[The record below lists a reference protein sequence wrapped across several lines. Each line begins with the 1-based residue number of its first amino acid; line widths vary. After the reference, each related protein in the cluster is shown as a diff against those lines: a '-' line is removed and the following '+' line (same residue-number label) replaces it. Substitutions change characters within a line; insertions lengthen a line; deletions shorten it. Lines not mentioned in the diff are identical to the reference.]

1 MIHKTKKLSL
11 KPLGDR
17 IMIRPMEKEGER
29 KLASGIII
37 PETVDKEK
45 LLKGEVITVGAGRK
59 NDTGERIPVEVKPGD
74 MVFFKK
80 PWDEPI
86 KVDGIEYYVLP
97 ESDIILIE
105 N

>member
-1 MIHKTKKLSL
+1 MAKKFSLS
-11 KPLGDR
+11 PLGDKVVV
-17 IMIRPMEKEGER
+17 RPIEKGGEK

-45 LLKGEVITVGAGRK
+45 LVKGEVVAIGAGRK
-59 NDTGERIPVEVKPGD
+59 NDAGERIALEVAPGD
-74 MVFFKK
+74 VVFFKK

-86 KVDGIEYYVLP
+86 KVEGVEYYVLP

>member
-1 MIHKTKKLSL
+1 MAKKLSL
-11 KPLGDR
+11 VPLGDK
-17 IMIRPMEKEGER
+17 IMVLPAEKEGEK

-45 LLKGEVITVGAGRK
+45 LLKGEVIAVGPGRRGDDGK
-59 NDTGERIPVEVKPGD
+59 RIPIDVKVGD
-74 MVFFKK
+74 TVFFKK
-80 PWDEPI
+80 PWDVQI
-86 KVDGIEYYVLP
+86 KINDAEYYVLP

>member
-1 MIHKTKKLSL
+1 MAKKLSL
-11 KPLGDR
+11 SPLGDR
-17 IMIRPMEKEGER
+17 VLVRPFEKGGEK

-45 LLKGEVITVGAGRK
+45 LLKGEVIAVGPGSR
-59 NDTGERIPVEVKPGD
+59 NDEGTHLPIEVQPGD
-74 MVFFKK
+74 TVFFKK

-86 KVDGIEYYVLP
+86 KMDGVEYYVLP
-97 ESDIILIE
+97 ESEIILIE